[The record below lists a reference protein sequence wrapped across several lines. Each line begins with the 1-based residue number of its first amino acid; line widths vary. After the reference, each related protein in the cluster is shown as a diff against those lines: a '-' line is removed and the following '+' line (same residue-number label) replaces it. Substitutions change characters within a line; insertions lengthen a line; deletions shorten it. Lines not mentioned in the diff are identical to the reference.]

1 MPDTAISP
9 ALSDQARLRAFWNA
23 RYAHF
28 SLSESGWFG
37 AGERLNERIYACKIQ
52 ALGASLRALGRRP
65 RESFSVLDAGCGQG
79 YFARFYGS
87 TFPAARYV
95 GIDISE
101 RAVQHLQR
109 AEPAAEFHVGDL
121 TTWAD
126 LTGRRFD
133 IVQSLE
139 VLHLI
144 LDDDIFAGAIR
155 NLGALLADDGA
166 LLVTAALPE
175 RTVER
180 AGYLRY
186 RSYDMWM
193 ETLRACGLAM
203 VESRPIYYWLPA
215 GGPSNRY
222 WRHLF
227 GRLGVDALYFAD
239 RAALAIGLPHP
250 RAIGLD
256 CTMRLLTIRRA

>member
-1 MPDTAISP
+1 MPNAIISP

-23 RYAHF
+23 RYAQF

-65 RESFSVLDAGCGQG
+65 NESFSVLDAGCGQG
-79 YFARFYGS
+79 YFARFYRS
-87 TFPAARYV
+87 AFPAARYV

-101 RAVQHLQR
+101 RAVQHLQSV
-109 AEPAAEFHVGDL
+109 EPCAEFHVGDL
-121 TTWAD
+121 AAWAD
-126 LTGRRFD
+126 PAGRRFD
-133 IVQSLE
+133 VVQSLE

-144 LDDDIFAGAIR
+144 LDDDVFARAIG
-155 NLGALLADDGA
+155 NLSALIADRGA

-175 RTVER
+175 RTEER

-186 RSYDMWM
+186 RSYGLWS
-193 ETLRACGLAM
+193 ETLRACGLAI

-227 GRLGVDALYFAD
+227 TRLGVDALYFAD
-239 RAALAIGLPHP
+239 RAALSIGLPHP